1 MTPLRL
7 RMTEDMQVR
16 NLSPRTQETYI
27 NQVSLFARHFG
38 CSPARLG
45 PEQIREYQVF
55 LATEKQLAPASIA
68 IAVAALRFLYR
79 VTLKRDWDIEEALP
93 TPKQPRKLPAVPSAE
108 EVLRLL
114 ACVRPLANQVI
125 LTACYAAGLRISE
138 AVSLRPEHIDSQRMA
153 LRVDLGKGA
162 KDRYVMLSSRLL
174 ETLRD
179 YWRRTRP
186 EGGWLFPGRIP
197 GRHITRYAVSAAC
210 SDALDRSGIRK
221 RLTPHSLRH
230 GFAVHLL
237 EAGTDLRTIQL
248 LLGHRSLATT
258 ARYLQVAATKVC
270 SATSPLDLLPR
281 PQTAPRD
288 PSAAR

>member
-16 NLSPRTQETYI
+16 NLSSRTRKTYI

-38 CSPARLG
+38 CSPAGLG

-55 LATEKQLAPASIA
+55 LAAEKQLAPGSIA

-79 VTLKRDWDIEEALP
+79 VTLKRDWDIAEILP
-93 TPKQPRKLPAVPSAE
+93 TPRQPKKLPVVPSPE
-108 EVLRLL
+108 EVVELL
-114 ACVRPLANQVI
+114 ACVRPLANQAI
-125 LTACYAAGLRISE
+125 LTTCYAAGLRISE
-138 AVSLRPEHIDSQRMA
+138 AVSLRPEHIDSRRMA

-162 KDRYVMLSSRLL
+162 KDRYVMLSPRLL

-186 EGGWLFPGRIP
+186 QGGWLFPGMIP
-197 GRHITRYAVSAAC
+197 GRHVTRGTPGRAC
-210 SDALDRSGIRK
+210 QTALERSGIRK
-221 RLTPHSLRH
+221 PLTPHSLRH

-258 ARYLQVAATKVC
+258 ARYLQIANTKVC

-281 PQTAPRD
+281 PQTAPRG